1 MKPRKGMTAQ
11 RIVNILEQHE
21 ARFKDNAKSWDRL
34 GEPYMKLVCEKA
46 AETIRDMLD
55 EIAE

>member
-1 MKPRKGMTAQ
+1 MTAQ
-11 RIVNILEQHE
+11 KIVNILEQHE
-21 ARFKDNAKSWDRL
+21 KRFRDSAKSWERL

-46 AETIRDMLD
+46 AETLLDMLN